1 MEERRPYPSDVTD
14 AQWAILEP
22 LIARPRRADGR
33 GRPPEVELREVV
45 NAILYV
51 LREGCRWRALP
62 HDFPNFN
69 TVYWYFAKWTDDGT
83 LVRIH
88 DALRR
93 RTREHSGR
101 EPDPSALIIDSQSVK
116 ATEKGGCRLR
126 RRHAGEGDEA
136 LHRRRYERAAAAG
149 GRLECEGAGLGWP
162 AGPVRGGAAGQPARD
177 RRLGRRRLRRRRG
190 RGTGALRVGARG
202 RAEADRPARLRR
214 PAASLGGGAHVRL
227 ADRLPPAHQGLR
239 SLRRDERGFHLS
251 GDDPPHAPPPR
262 PRRRPTT
269 LEDRSRRLIHSQT
282 RSEGTGSAQA
292 FGRCRDYSRTV
303 GPRSPLV
310 PSSDRPRREARPR
323 TRPPGSRRRREPRR
337 GRGLARRMR
346 TLAAQPLRHPPHA
359 SGAVTV
365 P

>member
-33 GRPPEVELREVV
+33 GRPPEVELREV
-45 NAILYV
+45 
-51 LREGCRWRALP
+51 CRWRALP

-282 RSEGTGSAQA
+282 RSKDWRSGLGLSLTTYQRSHYIN
-292 FGRCRDYSRTV
+292 FHHIF
-303 GPRSPLV
+303 PRSVLLKAGYD
-310 PSSDRPRREARPR
+310 SIEANEIANMAFISGRLNRSLGDRMPDEYF
-323 TRPPGSRRRREPRR
+323 PGIVD
-337 GRGLARRMR
+337 GRGQQVLAS
-346 TLAAQPLRHPPHA
+346 QQIPLHPDLWK
-359 SGAVTV
+359 
-365 P
+365 